1 MPPRPG
7 NRPYPHTTGRTRTVG
22 AVTGSTPHLGN
33 AAAPGFTQTTPPPV
47 AQPQPVDPNFE
58 NAKQTASRNIA
69 IAGGESTYQQ
79 GNLNFDYGYNADGSI
94 NTANPYSRAAML
106 QLGYENQQRGTTNSL
121 ASQGQL
127 YSGALVNQRGID
139 SSDYARNEAG
149 NRVAY
154 QRGLHAIQAGKLG
167 TYASNS
173 LGVSDADFGSLLK
186 STYPGT

>member
-1 MPPRPG
+1 
-7 NRPYPHTTGRTRTVG
+7 
-22 AVTGSTPHLGN
+22 VTGSTPHLGKP
-33 AAAPGFTQTTPPPV
+33 AAPGFTQTTPPLG